1 MVVVKIGK
9 IINKQKVVRCTQNV
23 MLKSFREQR
32 SRWRR
37 YKFCMS
43 FYDLKTETIFCG
55 LKQLAIMH
63 LYKIVKYGKS
73 KTNNN

>member
-55 LKQLAIMH
+55 L
-63 LYKIVKYGKS
+63 
-73 KTNNN
+73 